1 MIPYGRQSIDDDDV
15 AAVVEVL
22 RSDFLTQ
29 GPAVERFEAALRAAC
44 GAAHAVAMNSA
55 TSALHIAYLA
65 LGLEPGKRLWTSPNT
80 YVATAN
86 AALLC
91 GAAID
96 FVDIDPRT
104 YNLSPEALA
113 AQLERAEREGTLPD
127 VVAIVD
133 FAGQPCAVE
142 AIRGL
147 AGRYG
152 FRIVEDASHAI
163 GASWR
168 GEPVGCGSHAD
179 IAVFSFHPVKIVTT
193 GEGGAAVTNDA
204 DLAAR
209 MRLLR
214 SHGVTREP
222 ALLERESEG
231 PWYYEQVALGPNYRL
246 TDIQAA
252 LGASQLQKLQ
262 RFLERRR
269 AIAARYDAEL
279 SRLPLATP
287 WQDPDGRSA
296 YHLYPIRLHHHRR
309 RRAVFEALRAR
320 GIGVQVHYIPVHTQ
334 PYYRRLGFEPGIC
347 PEAERFY
354 AGAISLP
361 IFAGLTDADQGRV
374 VAALREVLGEVAS

>member
-104 YNLSPEALA
+104 YNLSPKALA